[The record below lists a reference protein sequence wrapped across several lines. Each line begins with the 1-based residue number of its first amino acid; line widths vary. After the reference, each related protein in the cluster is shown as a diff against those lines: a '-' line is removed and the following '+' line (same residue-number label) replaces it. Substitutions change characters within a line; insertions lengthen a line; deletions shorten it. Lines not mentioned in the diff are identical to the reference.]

1 MLTEQAEVTEN
12 ILTHVKINPWIFQ
25 SEQTLFIISQT
36 QKSQSKR
43 NLQLILEDVESTY
56 PS

>member
-1 MLTEQAEVTEN
+1 MLTEQAEVPEN

-36 QKSQSKR
+36 QKSQSKQD
-43 NLQLILEDVESTY
+43 LQLILEDVESTY